1 MECQTFLS
9 SPFPRGGYVG
19 SLTSREGKTD
29 FCARQPFAQQPLKWT
44 KAKAGRL
51 TLGGTDGGALI
62 ADRLTEWRSIGTDAL
77 RAKGTSI
84 KDVYIRWEE
93 RDYNVGPP

>member
-9 SPFPRGGYVG
+9 SPFPRGGYAG
-19 SLTSREGKTD
+19 SLTSREGRTD

-51 TLGGTDGGALI
+51 TLGGKGGGADI
-62 ADRLTEWRSIGTDAL
+62 ADRLTEWRSIATDAL
-77 RAKGTSI
+77 RAKGPSMN
-84 KDVYIRWEE
+84 DVYIL
-93 RDYNVGPP
+93 